1 MLRAASGSRV
11 RRSRPGVR
19 LRQKTMYVALFDI
32 DSTLLR
38 TQGAGRA
45 AFAETFRAEFDI
57 ERFEGTI
64 SFAGRSDRA
73 IVREVLAQHGIED
86 EPGTWQR
93 FLQGYLQRL
102 RRTLGARRGGL
113 LPGVLPLLRAIRE
126 RSDIAMGIVTGNV
139 AAGARLKLEHYG
151 IDSYFD
157 FGGYGDHHTD
167 RGGIAADALDAADA
181 FLRTAHPAV
190 RGARADD
197 GDRRYA
203 GGRALRPCH
212 RGEGDRGGDRGF
224 IPRGADGGG
233 SRPDVRRPDGSR
245 RRPRDHHRSLN
256 PRDDARAV
264 RRPRRHSAL
273 VFGKRG
279 SAAS

>member
-1 MLRAASGSRV
+1 
-11 RRSRPGVR
+11 
-19 LRQKTMYVALFDI
+19 MYVALFDI

-102 RRTLGARRGGL
+102 QRTLTTRRGGL

-181 FLRTAHPAV
+181 FLRAAHRRSAVPALTTVIGDTPEDV
-190 RGARADD
+190 RCARAIAAKAIAVAT
-197 GDRRYA
+197 GDSSLA
-203 GGRALRPCH
+203 ELMAAEP
-212 RGEGDRGGDRGF
+212 DRTF
-224 IPRGADGGG
+224 ADLT
-233 SRPDVRRPDGSR
+233 DC
-245 RRPRDHHRSLN
+245 
-256 PRDDARAV
+256 DAVLATITA
-264 RRPRRHSAL
+264 P
-273 VFGKRG
+273 
-279 SAAS
+279 

>member
-1 MLRAASGSRV
+1 
-11 RRSRPGVR
+11 
-19 LRQKTMYVALFDI
+19 MYVALFDI

-38 TQGAGRA
+38 TRGAGRA

-93 FLQGYLQRL
+93 FLQGYLRRL
-102 RRTLGARRGGL
+102 PRTLAARRGGL

-181 FLRTAHPAV
+181 FLRTAHRLSALPALTTVIGDTPEDV
-190 RGARADD
+190 RCARAIAAKAIAVAT
-197 GDRRYA
+197 GDSSLA
-203 GGRALRPCH
+203 ELMAAVP
-212 RGEGDRGGDRGF
+212 DRTFADLTDR
-224 IPRGADGGG
+224 
-233 SRPDVRRPDGSR
+233 
-245 RRPRDHHRSLN
+245 
-256 PRDDARAV
+256 DAVLATITA
-264 RRPRRHSAL
+264 P
-273 VFGKRG
+273 
-279 SAAS
+279 